1 MIAIFRFG
9 SDEWEFAVDDVVIL
23 KDEKLG
29 SGAFAVVYK
38 GILKG
43 SLMYS
48 RVRQKAEQV
57 PWKIYKYFAEFR

>member
-1 MIAIFRFG
+1 MISIFRFG
-9 SDEWEFAVDDVVIL
+9 SDEWEFAVDAVVIL

-43 SLMYS
+43 SFLHS
-48 RVRQKAEQV
+48 RVQ
-57 PWKIYKYFAEFR
+57 

>member
-57 PWKIYKYFAEFR
+57 P